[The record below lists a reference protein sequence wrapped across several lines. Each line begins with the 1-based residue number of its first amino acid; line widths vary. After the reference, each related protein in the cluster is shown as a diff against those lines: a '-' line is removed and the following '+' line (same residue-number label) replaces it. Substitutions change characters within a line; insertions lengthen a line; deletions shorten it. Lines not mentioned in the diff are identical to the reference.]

1 MLSPEEILKHNKA
14 TRKTRRKRNK
24 VINPSKEK
32 KVNEVNKEEESSEKM
47 KLFPKPI
54 IYDLDKNQRNILL
67 VDIDDNNNFKQD
79 TQQEQITKDAK
90 EITNYYLNLHNNM
103 INTYNSINSQILQDI
118 FNLSYDSF
126 FTISE
131 RFINRPSFEIQNMY
145 TTLSGNRDKSLKL
158 IDNIIT
164 ENLDTFIK
172 SIELTQRFYKDVI
185 ESYLNCIKK
194 VEH

>member
-24 VINPSKEK
+24 VINPIKEK
-32 KVNEVNKEEESSEKM
+32 KVNEVNEEEESSEKM

-54 IYDLDKNQRNILL
+54 IYDLDKNQRNIPL

>member
-24 VINPSKEK
+24 VINPIKEK
-32 KVNEVNKEEESSEKM
+32 KVNEVNEEEESSEKM

-54 IYDLDKNQRNILL
+54 IYDPDKNQRNIPL
-67 VDIDDNNNFKQD
+67 VDIDDNTNFKQD

-145 TTLSGNRDKSLKL
+145 ATLSSNRDKSLKL
-158 IDNIIT
+158 IDTIIT

-194 VEH
+194 VE

>member
-24 VINPSKEK
+24 VINPIKEK
-32 KVNEVNKEEESSEKM
+32 KVNEEEESSEKM

-54 IYDLDKNQRNILL
+54 IYDPDKNQRNIPL

-79 TQQEQITKDAK
+79 PQQEQITKDAK

-145 TTLSGNRDKSLKL
+145 TTLSSNRDKSLKL
-158 IDNIIT
+158 IDTIIT

-185 ESYLNCIKK
+185 ESYLNYLNCIKK
-194 VEH
+194 VE

>member
-24 VINPSKEK
+24 VINPSKEN
-32 KVNEVNKEEESSEKM
+32 KVNEVNEEEEPSEKM

-54 IYDLDKNQRNILL
+54 IYDPDKNQRNILL

-194 VEH
+194 VE

>member
-24 VINPSKEK
+24 VINPSKEN
-32 KVNEVNKEEESSEKM
+32 KVNEVKEEEESSEKM
-47 KLFPKPI
+47 KLFPNPI
-54 IYDLDKNQRNILL
+54 IYDPDKNQRNILL
-67 VDIDDNNNFKQD
+67 VDIDDSNNFKLD

-118 FNLSYDSF
+118 FNLSHDSF

-131 RFINRPSFEIQNMY
+131 RFINRTSFEIQNMY
-145 TTLSGNRDKSLKL
+145 TTLSSNRYKSLKL

-194 VEH
+194 VEQ

>member
-14 TRKTRRKRNK
+14 IINTIRKRNK
-24 VINPSKEK
+24 LINPIKERK
-32 KVNEVNKEEESSEKM
+32 VHEVNEEEESSEKI
-47 KLFPKPI
+47 KLFPIPI
-54 IYDLDKNQRNILL
+54 IYDPDKSQRNILL

-79 TQQEQITKDAK
+79 KQQEQITKDAK

-145 TTLSGNRDKSLKL
+145 ATLSSNRDKSLIL
-158 IDNIIT
+158 SINFIT

-185 ESYLNCIKK
+185 VSYLN
-194 VEH
+194 

>member
-1 MLSPEEILKHNKA
+1 LLSPEEILKHNKA

-32 KVNEVNKEEESSEKM
+32 KVNEVNKEEESSEKL

-54 IYDLDKNQRNILL
+54 IYDPDKNQRNILL

-118 FNLSYDSF
+118 FNLSYDNF

-145 TTLSGNRDKSLKL
+145 TTLNSNIDKSLKL

-194 VEH
+194 VEQ

>member
-32 KVNEVNKEEESSEKM
+32 KVNKEEESSEKM

-54 IYDLDKNQRNILL
+54 IYDPDKNQRNILL
-67 VDIDDNNNFKQD
+67 IDINNNNNFKQD

-103 INTYNSINSQILQDI
+103 INTYNSINSQIIQDI

-145 TTLSGNRDKSLKL
+145 TTLSSNRDKSLKL
-158 IDNIIT
+158 IDTIIT

-194 VEH
+194 

>member
-32 KVNEVNKEEESSEKM
+32 KVNKEEESSEKM
-47 KLFPKPI
+47 KLFPKHI
-54 IYDLDKNQRNILL
+54 IYDPDKNQRNIPL
-67 VDIDDNNNFKQD
+67 VDIDDNNNFKLD

-90 EITNYYLNLHNNM
+90 ETNYYLKLHNNM

-131 RFINRPSFEIQNMY
+131 RFINRLSFEIQNMY
-145 TTLSGNRDKSLKL
+145 ATLSSNRDKSLKL
-158 IDNIIT
+158 IDTIIT

-194 VEH
+194 VE

>member
-1 MLSPEEILKHNKA
+1 LLSPEEILKHNKA

-24 VINPSKEK
+24 VINPIKEK
-32 KVNEVNKEEESSEKM
+32 KVNEVNEEEESSEKM

-54 IYDLDKNQRNILL
+54 IYDPDKNQRNILL

-194 VEH
+194 VE

>member
-24 VINPSKEK
+24 AINPIKEK
-32 KVNEVNKEEESSEKM
+32 KVNEEEESSEKI
-47 KLFPKPI
+47 KLFPEHI
-54 IYDLDKNQRNILL
+54 IYDPDKNQRNILL
-67 VDIDDNNNFKQD
+67 VDIDDNNNFKLD
-79 TQQEQITKDAK
+79 IQQEQIIKDAK

-145 TTLSGNRDKSLKL
+145 TTLSNNRDKSLKL

-172 SIELTQRFYKDVI
+172 SLELTQKFYKDVI
-185 ESYLNCIKK
+185 ESYLKYIKK
-194 VEH
+194 VE

>member
-24 VINPSKEK
+24 VINPIKEK
-32 KVNEVNKEEESSEKM
+32 KVNEVNEEEESSEKM

-54 IYDLDKNQRNILL
+54 IYDPDKNQRNIPL
-67 VDIDDNNNFKQD
+67 VDIDDNTNFKQD

-194 VEH
+194 LEH

>member
-24 VINPSKEK
+24 VINPIKEK
-32 KVNEVNKEEESSEKM
+32 KVNEVNEEEESSEKM

-54 IYDLDKNQRNILL
+54 IYDPDKNQRNILL

>member
-1 MLSPEEILKHNKA
+1 MLSPEEIFKDNKA
-14 TRKTRRKRNK
+14 TKKTRRKRNK

-32 KVNEVNKEEESSEKM
+32 KVNKEEESSEKM

-54 IYDLDKNQRNILL
+54 IYDPDKNQRNIPL

-79 TQQEQITKDAK
+79 TLQEQITKDAK
-90 EITNYYLNLHNNM
+90 EITSYYLKLHNNM

-145 TTLSGNRDKSLKL
+145 TTLSSNRDKSLKL
-158 IDNIIT
+158 IDTIIT

-194 VEH
+194 VEQ

>member
-1 MLSPEEILKHNKA
+1 
-14 TRKTRRKRNK
+14 
-24 VINPSKEK
+24 
-32 KVNEVNKEEESSEKM
+32 VNEVNEEEESSEKM

-54 IYDLDKNQRNILL
+54 IYDLDKNQRNIPL

-145 TTLSGNRDKSLKL
+145 TTLSSNRDKSLKL

-194 VEH
+194 LD